1 MDDRSLSGLLREA
14 SIEAEPDE
22 AFIGKTI
29 RRVKLDQGA
38 RSLRFWL
45 PAIVGA
51 AVAGLAALSAVEML
65 YFMPEKRPVDVRGQE
80 AKTAPTEPNLQ
91 DFIDPGT
98 RTTAR

>member
-1 MDDRSLSGLLREA
+1 MEDGHLSGILREA
-14 SIEAEPDE
+14 SFDAEAGD
-22 AFIGKTI
+22 AFIGQTMRK
-29 RRVKLDQGA
+29 VKLDRGA
-38 RSLRFWL
+38 RSLKFWL

-80 AKTAPTEPNLQ
+80 AKVSPNDSGLS

-98 RTTAR
+98 GARAR

>member
-1 MDDRSLSGLLREA
+1 MDDQSLSGLLREA
-14 SIEAEPDE
+14 SLDTEAGD
-22 AFIGKTI
+22 AFVGQTL
-29 RRVKLDQGA
+29 RRVKLDRGA

-65 YFMPEKRPVDVRGQE
+65 YFMPEQRPVDVRGQE
-80 AKTAPTEPNLQ
+80 AKTAPNDPSLQ

-98 RTTAR
+98 RATAR